1 MKNLCII
8 CLFTCVQTSVWAQV
22 NFVKNPSFEDTVKCP
37 NEWNQIN
44 YSKYWSCAVDTIGE
58 PYYAPE
64 YHNAC
69 AVFDF
74 DVWLP
79 QNNYFFQY
87 SHTGNAMVGAHLYYD
102 KTPPS
107 PAGLPS
113 NWRDYFQGH
122 LVSPLLNGKTYC
134 VSFWVV
140 LAEVSGYAHDNI
152 GAYLDNGI
160 INKRSPAGIEIT
172 DVVPQVYSSSI
183 IKDTMNWTKIEGSFV
198 ATGNETHITLG
209 NFAKNIDVDTYVV
222 PYFAAANQY
231 SYYLF
236 DDIAVIPIDLPADAG
251 LDTWVELGKQV
262 KIGRTKD
269 SATAMG
275 LDCKWYHKGILID
288 SGAVISVNASS
299 IKNAIDTYV
308 VVQTICG
315 IVKRDTVLV
324 KTTGLGIKEN
334 SAVNTFSI
342 YPNPSSGAFTITS
355 LRGGGTT
362 TKQYEAKVYDLLG
375 RAVHQQQLHFAN
387 KEASL
392 KLNVPSGTYILEL
405 CNEEGN
411 MQRERIVVQ

>member
-1 MKNLCII
+1 
-8 CLFTCVQTSVWAQV
+8 
-22 NFVKNPSFEDTVKCP
+22 
-37 NEWNQIN
+37 
-44 YSKYWSCAVDTIGE
+44 
-58 PYYAPE
+58 
-64 YHNAC
+64 
-69 AVFDF
+69 
-74 DVWLP
+74 
-79 QNNYFFQY
+79 
-87 SHTGNAMVGAHLYYD
+87 
-102 KTPPS
+102 
-107 PAGLPS
+107 
-113 NWRDYFQGH
+113 
-122 LVSPLLNGKTYC
+122 
-134 VSFWVV
+134 
-140 LAEVSGYAHDNI
+140 
-152 GAYLDNGI
+152 
-160 INKRSPAGIEIT
+160 
-172 DVVPQVYSSSI
+172 
-183 IKDTMNWTKIEGSFV
+183 
-198 ATGNETHITLG
+198 
-209 NFAKNIDVDTYVV
+209 
-222 PYFAAANQY
+222 
-231 SYYLF
+231 
-236 DDIAVIPIDLPADAG
+236 
-251 LDTWVELGKQV
+251 
-262 KIGRTKD
+262 
-269 SATAMG
+269 MG